1 MGLGIG
7 SRDLRLLNALREPY
21 SSPLMSGIIL
31 QPRSWSRAWARAYMR
46 RREFIKLIAGF
57 MAAWPC
63 AARAQ
68 QARTEAVGVLMN
80 R

>member
-1 MGLGIG
+1 
-7 SRDLRLLNALREPY
+7 
-21 SSPLMSGIIL
+21 
-31 QPRSWSRAWARAYMR
+31 MR

>member
-1 MGLGIG
+1 MDADMGLGIG

-46 RREFIKLIAGF
+46 RREFIKPIGGAT
-57 MAAWPC
+57 AVWPR
-63 AARAQ
+63 ALRAQ
-68 QARTEAVGVLMN
+68 Q
-80 R
+80 